1 MHYRIIEYIRENYKH
16 ILSGN
21 TEESLRLSEL
31 MESGL
36 MDFGERTWIF
46 EVAESGYYGG
56 VKGVEKLGLYDFF
69 EALEYIRSKN
79 KYYELK
85 NDK

>member
-1 MHYRIIEYIRENYKH
+1 
-16 ILSGN
+16 
-21 TEESLRLSEL
+21 

-56 VKGVEKLGLYDFF
+56 VKEVEGLGLYDF
-69 EALEYIRSKN
+69 LETLDYIRSKN
-79 KYYELK
+79 KYYELVNK
-85 NDK
+85 SK